1 MDGKTDQ
8 KPMKAA
14 ADGEILPLLRW
25 LEGRRDFVFLDTARP
40 DRENRRSFLFTEPR
54 EWLVCPGRD
63 SLEEFFAA
71 AAARLGGGSYLAG
84 WFAYEFGYLLEPAL
98 HSLCTGIPGPF
109 AVLGVFGEPLVIDHG
124 REGQGIQ
131 AGLTGGQ
138 PPGKPEAAG
147 VGKAVPNTGREDYLR
162 AVRRIR
168 DYIGAGDTYQV
179 NYTLKLRF
187 TPRGAVSSLY
197 ANLRRNQPVAYG
209 AWIREGGR
217 DILSFSPELFF
228 RAAGGRIT
236 VRPMKGTMRRGATL
250 EEDMRRR
257 GALAADLKNRSENVM
272 IVDLLRNDLGRLL
285 YGTGGGR
292 VEPGSLF
299 DVEVHETVLQMT
311 STVDGFSAT
320 GGMLPLRNILEALF
334 PCGSVTGAPKI
345 RTMEIIREL
354 EKEPRG
360 VYCGALGFCGP
371 EEAVFNVPIRTVVLE
386 GGNGEMGIG
395 SGIVHDSGPEEEWR
409 ESLLKAR
416 FLTRPRP
423 DFQLIETLLWHPGTG
438 YWLLNEH
445 MGRLA
450 DSAAYFLFP
459 FDRRG
464 ILEALARETRGADSP
479 RRVRLLLHRDG
490 NVTLGSAPYSGRPVV
505 PEDRPEVED
514 PLPFVRF
521 SAVRTNR
528 DNVHLYHK
536 TTERSLYD
544 VERRKALDEGCR
556 EVLFLNR
563 AGEVTEGSIASIFV
577 RRGGRLLTPPVG
589 CGLLAGTFR
598 RYLLDRG
605 LAVERIL
612 SREDVHGA
620 DAVYIGNSVTGL
632 VQVRVRRN
640 SA

>member
-1 MDGKTDQ
+1 
-8 KPMKAA
+8 MKAA

-187 TPRGAVSSLY
+187 TPRGPVSSLY

-272 IVDLLRNDLGRLL
+272 IVDLLRNDLARVCRPDSVHVSQLCAL
-285 YGTGGGR
+285 ERYRYVLHLVSAVCGTLR
-292 VEPGSLF
+292 DDCTPIDLIRASFPG
-299 DVEVHETVLQMT
+299 
-311 STVDGFSAT
+311 
-320 GGMLPLRNILEALF
+320 
-334 PCGSVTGAPKI
+334 GSVTGAPKV
-345 RTMEIIREL
+345 RAMEIIAEL
-354 EKEPRG
+354 EPTARG
-360 VYCGALGFCGP
+360 PYCGSLGYLGFDGSLDL
-371 EEAVFNVPIRTVVLE
+371 NILIRTITAGRGWWQAPV
-386 GGNGEMGIG
+386 GG
-395 SGIVHDSGPEEEWR
+395 GIVAQSDPRSEYEETWH
-409 ESLLKAR
+409 KAEG
-416 FLTRPRP
+416 
-423 DFQLIETLLWHPGTG
+423 LI
-438 YWLLNEH
+438 
-445 MGRLA
+445 
-450 DSAAYFLFP
+450 
-459 FDRRG
+459 
-464 ILEALARETRGADSP
+464 
-479 RRVRLLLHRDG
+479 
-490 NVTLGSAPYSGRPVV
+490 
-505 PEDRPEVED
+505 
-514 PLPFVRF
+514 
-521 SAVRTNR
+521 
-528 DNVHLYHK
+528 
-536 TTERSLYD
+536 RSL
-544 VERRKALDEGCR
+544 R
-556 EVLFLNR
+556 
-563 AGEVTEGSIASIFV
+563 
-577 RRGGRLLTPPVG
+577 
-589 CGLLAGTFR
+589 
-598 RYLLDRG
+598 
-605 LAVERIL
+605 
-612 SREDVHGA
+612 
-620 DAVYIGNSVTGL
+620 
-632 VQVRVRRN
+632 
-640 SA
+640 